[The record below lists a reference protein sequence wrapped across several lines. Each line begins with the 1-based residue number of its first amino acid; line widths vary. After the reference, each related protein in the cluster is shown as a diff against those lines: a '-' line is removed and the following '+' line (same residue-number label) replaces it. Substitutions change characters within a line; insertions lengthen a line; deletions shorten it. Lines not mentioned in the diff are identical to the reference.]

1 MKTIRVYQTLFEYD
15 GPQVF
20 EARDRI
26 GGHYV
31 GVMAPEGHMDWRS
44 EFLVA
49 GVEPERLRQFRAG
62 IIDLRTLLLE
72 SAPDL
77 RYRGALPTRFEAEFE
92 IRPLDAGAIDN
103 GLLPQPGFRL
113 HEAPAKD
120 AVVQQA
126 QASNNLVL
134 RVSVEPPEAA
144 TEHRIH
150 ATTLAEL
157 LHRIQVLVR
166 RAHGFVTKGQ
176 DASMRRSGE
185 DRLDVIVPAAAGSFE
200 LVLEAQRGD
209 LFGDRLR
216 PAMELVDKLL
226 GDVKEPS
233 NASDAV
239 AQYRGHLAAAYLR
252 LLRFLS
258 EHETG
263 LRYAWAAPQS
273 ERAGGCAISHSE
285 ASAVMSRLSEV
296 EDLGRERVILEGT
309 FERFDRQKGQWG
321 LRTESGLRRG
331 GIGNSGTSLD
341 GLQVGARYCFHC
353 DEEIEQAYVTGEER
367 RVLVLRHH
375 EVAQS

>member
-1 MKTIRVYQTLFEYD
+1 MKTIRVCQTLFEYD

-31 GVMAPEGHMDWRS
+31 GVMAPEDHKDWQN

-77 RYRGALPTRFEAEFE
+77 RYRGALPARFEAEFE
-92 IRPLDAGAIDN
+92 VQPLDSGVIDD
-103 GLLPQPGFRL
+103 GLLPQAGFRL
-113 HEAPAKD
+113 YEAPARD

-126 QASNNLVL
+126 QESNNLVL
-134 RVSVEPPEAA
+134 RISVEPPEAA

-166 RAHGFVTKGQ
+166 RAHGFATKGH
-176 DASMRRSGE
+176 ASIGRSGE

-216 PAMELVDKLL
+216 PAMELLDKLL

-239 AQYRGHLAAAYLR
+239 VQYRGHLAAAYLR

-258 EHETG
+258 EHKTG

-273 ERAGGCAISHSE
+273 ERASGCAISHSE
-285 ASAVMSRLSEV
+285 AHALVSSLSEV
-296 EDLGRERVILEGT
+296 KDLGREQVILEGT

-321 LRTESGLRRG
+321 LHTENGLRRG
-331 GIGNSGTSLD
+331 GIEDSGTNLD

-353 DEEIEQAYVTGEER
+353 DEEIEQAYVTGKER
-367 RVLVLRHH
+367 RILVLRHH
-375 EVAQS
+375 EAVQA

>member
-1 MKTIRVYQTLFEYD
+1 MKTISLYQTLFQYD

-31 GVMAPEGHMDWRS
+31 GVMAPEDYKDWQN

-62 IIDLRTLLLE
+62 VIDLRTLLLE
-72 SAPDL
+72 SARDL
-77 RYRGALPTRFEAEFE
+77 RYRGAMPTPFEAEFE
-92 IRPLDAGAIDN
+92 VKPLDAGTIDD

-113 HEAPAKD
+113 HEVPAKD
-120 AVVQQA
+120 PVVQQA
-126 QASNNLVL
+126 QESNNLVL
-134 RVSVEPPEAA
+134 RISVEPPEAA

-166 RAHGFVTKGQ
+166 RAHSFATKGQ
-176 DASMRRSGE
+176 DASMRRPGE
-185 DRLDVIVPAAAGSFE
+185 DRLDVIVPATAGSFE

-216 PAMELVDKLL
+216 AAMELLDKLL
-226 GDVKEPS
+226 GDTKEPS

-239 AQYRGHLAAAYLR
+239 VQYRGHLAAAYLR

-258 EHETG
+258 EHGTG

-273 ERAGGCAISHSE
+273 ERASGCAISHSE
-285 ASAVMSRLSEV
+285 ASALVGCLSEV
-296 EDLGRERVILEGT
+296 EDLGREQVVLEGT

-321 LRTESGLRRG
+321 LHTASGLRRG
-331 GIGNSGTSLD
+331 EIKEPATSLD
-341 GLQVGARYCFHC
+341 GLQVGARYSFHC
-353 DEEIEQAYVTGEER
+353 DEEIEQAYVTGKER
-367 RVLVLRHH
+367 RVLFLRYH
-375 EVAQS
+375 EATQE